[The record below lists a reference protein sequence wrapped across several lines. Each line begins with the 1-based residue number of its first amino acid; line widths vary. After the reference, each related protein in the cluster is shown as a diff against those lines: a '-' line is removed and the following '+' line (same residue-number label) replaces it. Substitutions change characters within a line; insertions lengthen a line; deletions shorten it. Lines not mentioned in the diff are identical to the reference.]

1 MLAQFGL
8 FVLGLIALI
17 AGAEA
22 LVRGASRMALSWG
35 ISPLVIGLTV
45 VAFGTSA
52 PEVAVSVGAALDGN
66 PDLAIGNVLG
76 SNIANILL
84 ILGISALIVPLAVS
98 EQIIRQEVPILI
110 GVSALLV
117 GLSMDG
123 SLSRVEAGLLLTLAV
138 VYTVF
143 LIVQARRGSAKVQEE
158 AQHELPEA
166 ASWDASR
173 LAQVLLVLGG
183 LGLLVLGADWLVGAA
198 THFARAFGV
207 SDLVIGLTVVA
218 IGTSMPEIA
227 TSIMAAL
234 RGERDIAVGNVIGS
248 NLFNILGCL
257 GAAGLVSSGGLPVSE
272 AARDFDMWVMLAV
285 AFACLPVFIT
295 GREIARWEGVVF
307 LGYYLIYTLFLV
319 LSAQHHAAAPMLS
332 SAMLSFVI
340 PLTVLTLIVSLWR
353 HRRTASTHGA

>member
-1 MLAQFGL
+1 MLTQLGF
-8 FVLGLIALI
+8 FVLGLVALI

-22 LVRGASRMALSWG
+22 LVRGAARMALSWG

-76 SNIANILL
+76 SNIANVLL

-117 GLSMDG
+117 GLSADG
-123 SLSRVEAGLLLTLAV
+123 GLSRLEAGLLLSLAV
-138 VYTVF
+138 IYTVF
-143 LIVQARRGSAKVQEE
+143 LIVQARRGSAKAQEE
-158 AQHELPEA
+158 AMHELPEPA
-166 ASWDASR
+166 GWDASPV
-173 LAQVLLVLGG
+173 AQVLLVLGG

-207 SDLVIGLTVVA
+207 SDLVIGLTIVA

-227 TSIMAAL
+227 TSIMAAV
-234 RGERDIAVGNVIGS
+234 RGERDIAVGNVVGS

-257 GAAGLVSSGGLPVSE
+257 GAAGLVSSTGLPVSE

-295 GREIARWEGVVF
+295 GREIARWEGAVF
-307 LGYYLIYTLFLV
+307 LGYYVAYTAFLV

-340 PLTVLTLIVSLWR
+340 PLTVLTLAVSLWR
-353 HRRTASTHGA
+353 HRRAGA